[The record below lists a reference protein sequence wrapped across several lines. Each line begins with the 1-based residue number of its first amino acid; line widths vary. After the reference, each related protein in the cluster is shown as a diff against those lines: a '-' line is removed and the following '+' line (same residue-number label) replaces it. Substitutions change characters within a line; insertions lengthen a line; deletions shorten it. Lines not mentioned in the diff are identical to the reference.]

1 MNKRSEVV
9 AFDIYPGDGDPIDKY
24 PVILTKA
31 EFDAVM
37 RRGRTL
43 CLHKWV
49 YRKGRD
55 VGGLRVIVTDSAIKD
70 SNIPAGRYCERCG
83 KIEWCRAKEESPPWS
98 QLDFTPKR

>member
-1 MNKRSEVV
+1 ME
-9 AFDIYPGDGDPIDKY
+9 PIEKY
-24 PVILTKA
+24 PILLTKA

-49 YRKGRD
+49 YRKARD
-55 VGGLRVIVTDSAIKD
+55 VGGFRIIMSDDEISEC
-70 SNIPAGRYCERCG
+70 NIPAGRYCKKCG
-83 KIEWCRAKEESPPWS
+83 KIEWCRAKEDSTPWE